1 MFSINLKDSKPIFE
15 QIIDQVSQYIA
26 LGVLKADD
34 QLPPVRGMART
45 LGINPNTVAK
55 AYHECESTGLIYSIP
70 GKGSYVSDN
79 KSGLKNIKSDAY
91 ESLTTAFY
99 DLRKLGEEKEE
110 ILLFLKEVQDD

>member
-26 LGVLKADD
+26 LGVLKENE
-34 QLPPVRGMART
+34 QLPPIRGLART

-70 GKGSYVSDN
+70 GKGSFVSAN
-79 KSGLKNIKSDAY
+79 NTGLKNVKEEAY
-91 ESLTTAFY
+91 QDLYLAFRN
-99 DLRKLGEEKEE
+99 LRKLGEDKDKI
-110 ILLFLKEVQDD
+110 ILSLKEVQDD